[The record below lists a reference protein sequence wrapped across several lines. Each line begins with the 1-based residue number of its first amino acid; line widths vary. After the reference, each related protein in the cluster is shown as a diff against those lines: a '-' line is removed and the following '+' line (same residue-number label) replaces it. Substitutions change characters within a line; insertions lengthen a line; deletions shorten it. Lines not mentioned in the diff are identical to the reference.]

1 MTKPKQEPEKNIL
14 KRPAEAKA
22 GLPAGIVLDRI
33 RILPLKIMDRIPFLY
48 LKAVLVI
55 RIRRILMFLG
65 LPDPDP
71 LVRGKD
77 PDPSLFL
84 IQVLSR
90 LK

>member
-33 RILPLKIMDRIPFLY
+33 RILFLY
-48 LKAVLVI
+48 LQAVLGI
-55 RIRRILMFLG
+55 RIRMFLG

-77 PDPSLFL
+77 PSPSLF
-84 IQVLSR
+84 S
-90 LK
+90 